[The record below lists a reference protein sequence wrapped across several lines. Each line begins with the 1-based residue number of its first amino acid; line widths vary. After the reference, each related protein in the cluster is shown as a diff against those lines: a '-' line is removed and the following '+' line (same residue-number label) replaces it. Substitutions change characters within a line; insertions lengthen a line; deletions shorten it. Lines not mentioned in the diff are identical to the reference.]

1 MHEGSCDSSL
11 KPLIRQARKE
21 DLPAL
26 LDLENISFKEE
37 TFHKGQL
44 RYLLLK
50 ARSRVLVADQ
60 KGKIIGSIIILLRP
74 SISNIRIYSLNVHP
88 ACRRVG
94 VGSMLM
100 DSAEKFAK
108 QNGFG
113 NITLEAGVENQ
124 AAHGLYKSKGFSV
137 DKKLKNYYKNG
148 EDALHFI
155 KKL

>member
-1 MHEGSCDSSL
+1 L

-37 TFHKGQL
+37 TFHIDQL

-50 ARSRVLVADQ
+50 ARSYVMVAEQ
-60 KGKIIGSIIILLRP
+60 KGEMIGSIIILLRP
-74 SISNIRIYSLNVHP
+74 RISNVRIYSLNVHP
-88 ACRRVG
+88 GFRRVG
-94 VGSMLM
+94 IGSMLM
-100 DSAEKFAK
+100 DAGEKFAK
-108 QNGFG
+108 ENGFG
-113 NITLEAGVENQ
+113 NITLETGVENQ
-124 AAHGLYKSKGFSV
+124 AAQGLYKSKGFSV
-137 DKKLKNYYKNG
+137 DKKLRNYYKNG